1 MIKQRV
7 LIVGYGEM
15 GHAMQHLL
23 QRHHAI
29 TVWHCD
35 TAEGMAVP
43 LRQAATDKGFIILCT
58 PTGPLHGIVAKLKP
72 VLHERAL
79 VVSISKG
86 LDDKGRIAFD
96 AVSEALEP
104 STARAVIYGPMISE
118 ELRADRP
125 GFAQVGSPDP
135 KWTQRVKSLFEDSGL
150 YLTSTTDTTG
160 ISWCAVLKNV
170 YAMAFGMADE
180 LKLGDNVRGYLATV
194 TMQELAA
201 ISRQKGGTEAA
212 PYGLAGLGDLITT
225 ATSVDSHHHAL
236 GMQLARGER
245 DDLAGEGTHTI
256 KLISKL
262 NLIDTRHY
270 PLIRL
275 IQEIVLTDSDVRKK
289 WQHYLEIEISDPAP
303 PTSLRI

>member
-23 QRHHAI
+23 RRGHSI
-29 TVWHCD
+29 SVWHCD

-43 LRQAATDKGFIILCT
+43 LTQAAADKDIIILCI
-58 PTGPLHGIVAKLKP
+58 PTGPLHDVAAELKP
-72 VLHERAL
+72 ALHEDTL
-79 VVSISKG
+79 VISISKG

-96 AVSEALEP
+96 AVSEAVDS
-104 STARAVIYGPMISE
+104 STPRAVIYGPMISE

-125 GFAQVGSPDP
+125 GFAQVGSPDSE
-135 KWTQRVKSLFEDSGL
+135 WAQRIQSLFADSGL
-150 YLTSTTDTTG
+150 YLTATTDTVG

-170 YAMAFGMADE
+170 YAMAFGMADG

-194 TMQELAA
+194 TLQELAA
-201 ISRQKGGTEAA
+201 ISREKGGAQAA
-212 PYGLAGLGDLITT
+212 PYGLAGLGDLLTT

-245 DDLAGEGTHTI
+245 DNLAGEGTHTI
-256 KLISKL
+256 ELIGKL
-262 NLIDTRHY
+262 NLIDTYQY
-270 PLIRL
+270 PLLRL
-275 IQEIVLTDSDVRKK
+275 IKDVVQTDSDVREK
-289 WQHYLEIEISDPAP
+289 WQYYLDG
-303 PTSLRI
+303 TFCT

>member
-23 QRHHAI
+23 QHRHTI
-29 TVWHCD
+29 SVWHID
-35 TAEGMAVP
+35 TPEGMVVP
-43 LRQAATDKGFIILCT
+43 LEQAAADKDAIILCI
-58 PTGPLHGIVAKLKP
+58 PTGPLY
-72 VLHERAL
+72 E
-79 VVSISKG
+79 VVSGLKTALRDDTLVITIAKG
-86 LDDKGRIAFD
+86 LDDKGRFAFD
-96 AVSEALEP
+96 AISAALERSMP
-104 STARAVIYGPMISE
+104 RAVIYGPMISE

-135 KWTQRVKSLFEDSGL
+135 EWAQRTLSLFADSGL
-150 YLTSTTDTTG
+150 YLTSTKDTTG
-160 ISWCAVLKNV
+160 ISWCAVLKNI

-212 PYGLAGLGDLITT
+212 PYGLAGLGDLLTT
-225 ATSVDSHHHAL
+225 ATSTDSHHHAL

-245 DDLAGEGTHTI
+245 DNLAGEGTHTI
-256 KLISKL
+256 RLISQL
-262 NLIDTRHY
+262 SLIDTRHY
-270 PLIRL
+270 PLMQL
-275 IQEIVLTDSDVRKK
+275 IQEIVLTECDAREI
-289 WQHYLEIEISDPAP
+289 WQRYLDGTFRA
-303 PTSLRI
+303 

>member
-1 MIKQRV
+1 MKKQRV

-23 QRHHAI
+23 QGHHVI

-35 TAEGMAVP
+35 SPEGMVIP
-43 LRQAATDKGFIILCT
+43 LEKAAAEQDFVILCI
-58 PTGPLHGIVAKLKP
+58 PTGPLFEIASQIGDSLS
-72 VLHERAL
+72 EETL
-79 VVSISKG
+79 VISISKG
-86 LDDKGRIAFD
+86 LDENGRVAFD
-96 AVSEALEP
+96 AVGTALEP
-104 STARAVIYGPMISE
+104 TQPHVVIYGPMIAE
-118 ELRADRP
+118 ELRANLS

-135 KWTQRVKSLFEDSGL
+135 AWAQRTQALFADSGL
-150 YLTSTTDTTG
+150 YLTTTADTTG

-180 LKLGDNVRGYLATV
+180 LGLGVNVRGYLATV

-212 PYGLAGLGDLITT
+212 PYGLAGLGDLLTT
-225 ATSVDSHHHAL
+225 ATSSDSHHHSL

-256 KLISKL
+256 ALVSQL
-262 NLIDTRHY
+262 NLIDTRQY
-270 PLIRL
+270 PLMQL
-275 IQEIVLTDSDVRKK
+275 IQEIVMNECDALQK
-289 WQHYLEIEISDPAP
+289 WRNYLAGTFSG
-303 PTSLRI
+303 

>member
-43 LRQAATDKGFIILCT
+43 LTQAATDKDFIILCI

-72 VLHERAL
+72 VLHESAL

-104 STARAVIYGPMISE
+104 STSRAVIYGPMISE

-135 KWTQRVKSLFEDSGL
+135 KGTQRVKSLFENSSL

-160 ISWCAVLKNV
+160 ISWCAVLKNI

-212 PYGLAGLGDLITT
+212 PYGLAGLGDLLTT
-225 ATSVDSHHHAL
+225 ATSTDSHHHAL

-245 DDLAGEGTHTI
+245 DNLTGEGTHTI
-256 KLISKL
+256 RLISKL
-262 NLIDTRHY
+262 NLIDTCHY
-270 PLIRL
+270 PLMRL

-289 WQHYLEIEISDPAP
+289 WQHYLDGTFRNQFQEKYP
-303 PTSLRI
+303 

>member
-23 QRHHAI
+23 QGRHAI

-43 LRQAATDKGFIILCT
+43 LRQAATDKDFIILCI
-58 PTGPLHGIVAKLKP
+58 PTGPLHDIAVELKP
-72 VLHERAL
+72 SLHKETL
-79 VVSISKG
+79 VISISKG

-96 AVSEALEP
+96 AVSEALES
-104 STARAVIYGPMISE
+104 STPRAVIYGPMISE

-125 GFAQVGSPDP
+125 GFAQIGSPDP
-135 KWTQRVKSLFEDSGL
+135 EWAQRVQSLFADSGL
-150 YLTSTTDTTG
+150 YLTATTDTVG

-170 YAMAFGMADE
+170 YAMAFGMADG

-194 TMQELAA
+194 TLQELAA
-201 ISRQKGGTEAA
+201 ISREKGGAEAA

-225 ATSVDSHHHAL
+225 ATSADSHHHAL

-245 DDLAGEGTHTI
+245 DNLAGEGTHTI
-256 KLISKL
+256 ELIGKL
-262 NLIDTRHY
+262 NLIDSRQY
-270 PLIRL
+270 PLMRL
-275 IQEIVLTDSDVRKK
+275 IMEIVLTDSDVREK
-289 WQHYLEIEISDPAP
+289 WRYFLDGTFHLHS
-303 PTSLRI
+303 

>member
-1 MIKQRV
+1 MTKQRV

-23 QRHHAI
+23 QSRHAI

-35 TAEGMAVP
+35 TPEGMAVP
-43 LRQAATDKGFIILCT
+43 LVQAAAEKDFIILCI
-58 PTGPLHGIVAKLKP
+58 PTGPLHDIAVELKP
-72 VLHERAL
+72 SLQAKTL
-79 VVSISKG
+79 VISISKG
-86 LDDKGRIAFD
+86 LDDQGRIAFD

-104 STARAVIYGPMISE
+104 STPRAVIYGPMISE

-135 KWTQRVKSLFEDSGL
+135 EWAQRIQSLFEDSGL
-150 YLTSTTDTTG
+150 YLTSTADTTG
-160 ISWCAVLKNV
+160 ISWCAVLKNI

-180 LKLGDNVRGYLATV
+180 LELGDNVRGYLATV
-194 TMQELAA
+194 TMRELAA

-212 PYGLAGLGDLITT
+212 PYGLAGLGDLLTT
-225 ATSVDSHHHAL
+225 ATSIDSHHHAL

-245 DDLAGEGTHTI
+245 DNLAGEGTHTI

-262 NLIDTRHY
+262 KLIDTHHY
-270 PLIRL
+270 PLMRL
-275 IQEIVLTDSDVRKK
+275 IQEIVLTDCDVREK
-289 WQHYLEIEISDPAP
+289 WRHYLDGTFRLMERHS
-303 PTSLRI
+303 

>member
-1 MIKQRV
+1 MHAQV

-23 QRHHAI
+23 QHRHTI
-29 TVWHCD
+29 SVWHID
-35 TAEGMAVP
+35 TPEGMVVP
-43 LRQAATDKGFIILCT
+43 LEQAAADKDAIILCI
-58 PTGPLHGIVAKLKP
+58 PTGPLY
-72 VLHERAL
+72 E
-79 VVSISKG
+79 VVSGFKTALRDDTLVITIAKG
-86 LDDKGRIAFD
+86 LDDKGRFAFD
-96 AVSEALEP
+96 AISAALERSMP
-104 STARAVIYGPMISE
+104 RAVIYGPMISE

-135 KWTQRVKSLFEDSGL
+135 EWAQRTLSLFADSGL

-160 ISWCAVLKNV
+160 ISWCAVLKNI

-212 PYGLAGLGDLITT
+212 PYGLAGLGDLLTT
-225 ATSVDSHHHAL
+225 ATSTDSHHHAL

-245 DDLAGEGTHTI
+245 DNLAGEGTHTI
-256 KLISKL
+256 GLISQL
-262 NLIDTRHY
+262 SLIDTRHY
-270 PLIRL
+270 PLMQL
-275 IQEIVLTDSDVRKK
+275 IQEIVLTECDAREK
-289 WQHYLEIEISDPAP
+289 WQRYLDGTFRA
-303 PTSLRI
+303 